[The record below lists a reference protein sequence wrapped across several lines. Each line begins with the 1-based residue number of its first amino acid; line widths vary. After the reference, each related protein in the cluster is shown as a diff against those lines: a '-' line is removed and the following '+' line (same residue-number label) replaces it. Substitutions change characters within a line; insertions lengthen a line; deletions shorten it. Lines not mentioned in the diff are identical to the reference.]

1 MSNIMEN
8 NDKNKDYFVLA
19 KIESPIITSIN
30 DKANCGARLGRARCL
45 KNFSSGFSNILYDE
59 GWI

>member
-1 MSNIMEN
+1 MSNIIEN

-19 KIESPIITSIN
+19 KIESLVITLIN

-45 KNFSSGFSNILYDE
+45 KNF
-59 GWI
+59 